1 MLICYDCEKEIRN
14 DYLDKI
20 LKQNRLRNII
30 KEQHSNIKRKLM
42 DDDSISRSSKESFYT
57 DNNSYNPNSKK
68 YKKNMRELESSLNIR
83 DSRNLVIDTDNLSI
97 HSYNGIITDYSKRRK
112 KNNFRN
118 DDNINKESNQRI
130 SNIKKERKYNEKN
143 DIKIG
148 LEENNMNEYN
158 KNKRIDSNIN
168 NEDYNN
174 NLNNNSS
181 KDDENDSNY
190 NEIKRIENYSNKKE
204 KIKIN
209 KNNYFNNSEENSNES
224 DDNEININ
232 NFNKTNNE
240 DINKKSSSLI
250 NQNNNIEFNNIVR
263 YEEKDNLSEH
273 SKNSLNILDKN
284 NNNFIQEKN
293 ENNLDMNR
301 QSENKNNSPF
311 ISQEKNKSNDKRKK
325 YKIYNEN
332 VKDLVESSSKK
343 NINNNN
349 ESISETDEIH
359 KSIYY
364 EKNENNFN
372 EESKYIRKDKIK
384 RHTKVKSKNKKTNYK
399 NINSFDKIPL
409 DNENV
414 QENCDNS
421 SDNMGEIIFNNKYVD
436 SEINKINKYYKD
448 NNRIDNRRI
457 LYQDFYFREI
467 SFSSSSSVKNSI
479 ISDSKFNDDNNDL
492 RKSYPEDRKNN
503 KYKNCINEINEPNE
517 EFDKFIFD
525 QINILRTNPKSFV
538 QKIEASIKNI
548 GVDKRNNYIYN
559 GSQKILL
566 NNGIY
571 AFENSIK
578 HLNVLRSMNKL
589 NYDPKFN
596 IELPS
601 NEEEINDGKYQN
613 NKINELLKNK
623 IKIKSFWREIIK
635 DPEECFLLMIVDDCG
650 NNCGF
655 KRKDLLDPNMTS
667 IGISSIK
674 LGKYFACYIQL
685 GKK

>member
-1 MLICYDCEKEIRN
+1 MLICFDCEKEMRN
-14 DYLDKI
+14 EYLDKI
-20 LKQNRLRNII
+20 RKQNRLRNII
-30 KEQHSNIKRKLM
+30 NEQHSNIKRKLM

-273 SKNSLNILDKN
+273 SKNSLNIPDKN

-566 NNGIY
+566 NNCIY

>member
-1 MLICYDCEKEIRN
+1 MLICFDCEKEMRN
-14 DYLDKI
+14 EYLDKI
-20 LKQNRLRNII
+20 RKQNRLRNII
-30 KEQHSNIKRKLM
+30 NEQHSNIKRKLM